1 MISSGL
7 PKRRSKR
14 LRTSITAGFASI
26 LILITFCFVVWIG
39 ISFNYRI
46 NQLNSNLISNWNYIY
61 DIIEPSVFD
70 SNKNIRRT
78 NPLIPIKYKRLPSP
92 FSSSR
97 INYYKNAYLHEQH
110 SYGNYNNKFEIL
122 AGYSPI
128 ELSSGKLGSDYL
140 STYIWFEDKNLILD
154 NLSTS
159 TGRDSGDHFWFVYHD
174 KNNKIGSILLS
185 LQNVGLFS
193 KVATNGRIAEVS
205 GFVASKFGYTH
216 NLSRENT
223 VSGSIFRG
231 ASENKYVLV
240 FRVMA
245 KNKKL
250 KSRRS
255 VDITKPVGFRYI
267 NRNEIDGVPDVLS
280 SFRYVENK
288 LIPIVHSPDVTTVE
302 RLSDVNKNISS
313 IVLINTNDENRTY
326 KTLLKRSHDFD
337 KNTGHRNYGPLQ
349 SFLIMV
355 TNFLYKDNY
364 LKKENELFY
373 DGPGELR
380 RSLELSTTLRITSN
394 INLLVP
400 TFINEIIP
408 AVYLFV
414 FILISITFLYI
425 YIVRRVVNRV
435 VTLANSLVEYK
446 SISNGNFYDD
456 SIASKDEIGSLAKT
470 LNQLFSEIYDK
481 NRIIEE
487 NHKQA
492 SERYEL
498 HREMTKIYGH
508 DIQTP
513 IAALLFLLEK
523 NKEEVKYIKQIQRA
537 SETIMQAT
545 EFEESLTN
553 RINITSINLI
563 DFGKAITNGAA
574 DFTSSGKDITFNT
587 NHSEI
592 LVNADAEYL
601 EDSMDCIIN
610 NACDF
615 GSTIIVSVRSDNTH
629 GIIEVFN
636 DGNQIDEKD
645 IELIFEYGTSFRLT
659 NADSHHGI
667 GLFSA
672 KRRINAMS
680 GTIEAVNS
688 DKGVTFIVKLPLVST
703 END

>member
-1 MISSGL
+1 MISSRL
-7 PKRRSKR
+7 SKRRSKR
-14 LRTSITAGFASI
+14 LRTSITVGFALI
-26 LILITFCFVVWIG
+26 LILITFSFVVWVG
-39 ISFNYRI
+39 INFKYRI
-46 NQLNSNLISNWNYIY
+46 NQLNNNLISNWNYIY
-61 DIIEPSVFD
+61 DIIGPSVFD
-70 SNKNIRRT
+70 SNRNDRRT
-78 NPLIPIKYKRLPSP
+78 DPLTPIKYKRLPSP

-97 INYYKNAYLHEQH
+97 INYYKNAYLHERH
-110 SYGNYNNKFEIL
+110 SYGNYDNEFEIL

-128 ELSSGKLGSDYL
+128 ELSSGKLGSDFL
-140 STYIWFEDKNLILD
+140 STYIWFEDKNFILD

-159 TGRDSGDHFWFVYHD
+159 TGRDSGDHFWFVYYDH
-174 KNNKIGSILLS
+174 NNKIGSILLS

-231 ASENKYVLV
+231 ASANKYVLV
-240 FRVMA
+240 FRIMA
-245 KNKKL
+245 KNNKS

-255 VDITKPVGFRYI
+255 IDITKPVGFRYI
-267 NRNEIDGVPDVLS
+267 NRNAIDGVPKVLS
-280 SFRYVENK
+280 SFRYVKNK
-288 LIPIVHSPDVTTVE
+288 FIPIIHSPDVTTVE
-302 RLSDVNKNISS
+302 RLSDVNKSISS
-313 IVLINTNDENRTY
+313 IKLINANDENKAY
-326 KTLLKRSHDFD
+326 KTLLERSYDFD
-337 KNTGHRNYGPLQ
+337 KNTEHRNYDLLQ
-349 SFLIMV
+349 NFLIMV

-373 DGPGELR
+373 DGPSELQ
-380 RSLELSTTLRITSN
+380 RSLALNTTLRITSN

-414 FILISITFLYI
+414 FILISIILLYI

-446 SISNGNFYDD
+446 SIPNGEFHDD
-456 SIASKDEIGSLAKT
+456 SITSKDEIGSLAKT

-481 NRIIEE
+481 NTIIEE

-492 SERYEL
+492 NERYEL

-513 IAALLFLLEK
+513 IAALLFLLEE
-523 NKEEVKYIKQIQRA
+523 NKEEIKYIKQIQRA

-553 RINITSINLI
+553 RINITSIDLI
-563 DFGKAITNGAA
+563 DFGRAITNGAT
-574 DFTSSGKDITFNT
+574 DFTSSAKDITFNT
-587 NHSEI
+587 NHSKI
-592 LVNADAEYL
+592 LVYADEEYL

-615 GSTIIVSVRSDNTH
+615 GSTIIISVRSDKTH

-636 DGNQIDEKD
+636 DGDQIDEKD
-645 IELIFEYGTSFRLT
+645 IELIFEYGTSFRVT
-659 NADSHHGI
+659 TADSHHGI

-680 GTIEAVNS
+680 GTITAANS
-688 DKGVTFIVKLPLVST
+688 DKGVTFIVKLPLV
-703 END
+703 NNK